1 MSGSSYIGESPTVAP
16 TAHVDSSG
24 LPARLRAAARE
35 GAFVGRDAEL
45 ASIAES
51 LERAAPGAPTVA
63 VLAGEP
69 GIGKTRLAAEAAA
82 RAEHAGARVLY
93 GRSEEGLGVSYQPFA
108 EMLDGLPARGGDR
121 YVLF

>member
-1 MSGSSYIGESPTVAP
+1 VSRRRSRPLPTSPRP
-16 TAHVDSSG
+16 RS
-24 LPARLRAAARE
+24 AARE

-51 LERAAPGAPTVA
+51 LERAAQGAPTVA

-93 GRSEEGLGVSYQPFA
+93 GRSEEGLGVSGA
-108 EMLDGLPARGGDR
+108 LVGKASGCARAHRASRKDEQ
-121 YVLF
+121 

>member
-1 MSGSSYIGESPTVAP
+1 M
-16 TAHVDSSG
+16 
-24 LPARLRAAARE
+24 
-35 GAFVGRDAEL
+35 
-45 ASIAES
+45 IAES
-51 LERAAPGAPTVA
+51 LERATPGAPTVA

-93 GRSEEGLGVSYQPFA
+93 GRSEEGLGVSHQPFA

-121 YVLF
+121 YVLFGAVRAQLAAASARAPLMLG